1 VKLLLLKCP
10 SNPSLYSFPPGSEE
24 KEEVGEIFM
33 VTVLEGRAPK
43 VPEALT
49 DLLLLTSFYELMYR
63 EKCGCGVAAQ

>member
-1 VKLLLLKCP
+1 MKLLLLKCP
-10 SNPSLYSFPPGSEE
+10 SNLSLYSFPPGSEV
-24 KEEVGEIFM
+24 KEEVGDIFIM
-33 VTVLEGRAPK
+33 TVLEVPAPK